1 MQWPTF
7 KTKLRKALESN
18 TILGLVCLGL
28 LFVAV
33 LQQIKINSQ
42 HERIALKPPGAL
54 SEEAIL
60 AGIMLRRNILIPL
73 PSILLALCLP
83 PPPIQWITPPR

>member
-7 KTKLRKALESN
+7 KTKLRKALENN

-28 LFVAV
+28 LVIVV

-42 HERIALKPPGAL
+42 HERIALKPPSAL
-54 SEEAIL
+54 SQEVIIGWDHA
-60 AGIMLRRNILIPL
+60 
-73 PSILLALCLP
+73 
-83 PPPIQWITPPR
+83 